1 MDLNKF
7 TEKATA
13 ALGAAQEEAVRL
25 GNQAVDVEHL
35 FYALVTQEG
44 GLIPRLFER
53 LKVSLDLL
61 LTKTQ
66 SALDHIPKVSGSGA
80 SGQVG
85 ITQRLNQLL
94 VRAQDEAKKL
104 KDDYVSVEHLVLTMF
119 NEDKETEIARIFRS
133 LTVTRAAFLT
143 ALQDVRGNQRVT
155 RIPSKVWARPD
166 RAGPPEQARPG
177 DRARQ

>member
-7 TEKATA
+7 TEQATA
-13 ALGAAQEEAVRL
+13 ALGSAQEEATRL

-35 FYALVTQEG
+35 FYALLTQES

-53 LKVSLDLL
+53 LQVSMDLA

-66 SALDHIPKVSGSGA
+66 AALDRFPKISGPGA
-80 SGQVG
+80 TGQAG

-104 KDDYVSVEHLVLTMF
+104 KDEYVSVEHLVLAMF
-119 NEDKETEIARIFRS
+119 NEDKETEIARLLRS
-133 LTVTRAAFLT
+133 LTVTRT
-143 ALQDVRGNQRVT
+143 
-155 RIPSKVWARPD
+155 
-166 RAGPPEQARPG
+166 
-177 DRARQ
+177 

>member
-7 TEKATA
+7 TEQATA
-13 ALGAAQEEAVRL
+13 ALSAAQEEATRL

-35 FYALVTQEG
+35 FYALLTQEN

-61 LTKTQ
+61 QTKTQ
-66 SALDHIPKVSGSGA
+66 AALDHIPKVSGSGA

-94 VRAQDEAKKL
+94 IRAQDEAKKL
-104 KDDYVSVEHLVLTMF
+104 KDDYVSVEHLVLAMF
-119 NEDKETEIARIFRS
+119 SEDKHTEIARLFRS
-133 LTVTRAAFLT
+133 LNITRGAFLT
-143 ALQDVRGNQRVT
+143 ALQEVRGNQRVT
-155 RIPSKVWARPD
+155 SQN
-166 RAGPPEQARPG
+166 PE
-177 DRARQ
+177 

>member
-7 TEKATA
+7 TEQATA
-13 ALGAAQEEAVRL
+13 ALGSAQEEATRL
-25 GNQAVDVEHL
+25 GNQAVEVEHL
-35 FYALVTQEG
+35 FYALLTQEN

-66 SALDHIPKVSGSGA
+66 AALDRLPKVSGSGA
-80 SGQVG
+80 SSQAG

-104 KDDYVSVEHLVLTMF
+104 KDDYVSVEHLVLAMF
-119 NEDKETEIARIFRS
+119 NEEKETEIARLFRG
-133 LTVTRAAFLT
+133 LAVTRAAFLT
-143 ALQDVRGNQRVT
+143 ALQD
-155 RIPSKVWARPD
+155 
-166 RAGPPEQARPG
+166 
-177 DRARQ
+177 